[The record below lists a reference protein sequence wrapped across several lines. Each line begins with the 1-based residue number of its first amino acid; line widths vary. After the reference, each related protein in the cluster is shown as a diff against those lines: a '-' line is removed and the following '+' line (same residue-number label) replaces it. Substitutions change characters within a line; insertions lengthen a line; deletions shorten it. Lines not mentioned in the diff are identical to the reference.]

1 MEMGKG
7 FDPIPTAEGWQLS
20 NAPILLMAAHK
31 ASLDIFEEAGMERLH
46 EKRKQLAA
54 YLHFVLNDIN
64 RRQVEKVLEIITPAN
79 VVERGC
85 QVSIMMLKDGKRVF
99 DELTKQG
106 VIADW
111 REPNVI
117 RIAPVPLYNSF
128 EDIFRFGEI
137 INSILK

>member
-1 MEMGKG
+1 
-7 FDPIPTAEGWQLS
+7 
-20 NAPILLMAAHK
+20 
-31 ASLDIFEEAGMERLH
+31 
-46 EKRKQLAA
+46 
-54 YLHFVLNDIN
+54 
-64 RRQVEKVLEIITPAN
+64 
-79 VVERGC
+79 
-85 QVSIMMLKDGKRVF
+85 MMLKDGKRVF

>member
-1 MEMGKG
+1 M
-7 FDPIPTAEGWQLS
+7 
-20 NAPILLMAAHK
+20 
-31 ASLDIFEEAGMERLH
+31 
-46 EKRKQLAA
+46 
-54 YLHFVLNDIN
+54 
-64 RRQVEKVLEIITPAN
+64 EKVLEIITPAN